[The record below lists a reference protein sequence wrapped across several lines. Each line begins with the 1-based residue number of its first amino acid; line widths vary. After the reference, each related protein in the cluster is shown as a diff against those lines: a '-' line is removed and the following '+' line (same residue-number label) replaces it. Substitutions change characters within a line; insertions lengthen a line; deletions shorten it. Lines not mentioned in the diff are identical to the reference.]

1 MAILSDDIKLVKSQ
15 VMLDT
20 DDGGGRTTG
29 NEVVDGQSNNIF
41 PDISELDRTYGRI
54 SLRKLFAQIDTVNT
68 DSYFGSHVII
78 DSPPQDSKVTT
89 TLFTTQDWFDR
100 RTSAANRVESYLAKG
115 GRWSGHVYET
125 QLEGQ
130 RVIQIVTRVEDAE
143 PTTGQALCIV
153 QNENTE
159 AEFEQFVRVTGVS
172 SVVQRFSVSLDK
184 DVTRKVVTIEI
195 SDPLRQTFTGQSV
208 RDYEQGTASAGVAVL
223 RDTRVADAARY
234 FSIKPLAA
242 AVGIGAAQIQVPSIF
257 TNIVPSSQQEIP
269 LIDLDA
275 AGQSAA
281 FVAARGSAITIALTV
296 PVATNNSVYLGSPIL
311 PQSLSFTLFGQSVV
325 DNGGELKRGTVVVGT
340 VDYSNGVLAWNDQ
353 AGSGSTSISF
363 SFKPAASPTRP
374 NSSYSRAVTADNRGY
389 NWISSLLP
397 IPAPATLQVS
407 YTSQGR
413 VYVLRDA
420 GNGQLRGA
428 DTAFG
433 SGTVNYVTGT
443 VVLTTGALPDAGT
456 VIMYSWGTPVATY
469 DRSSQSVAPAEVFI
483 DLINKSI
490 AANTV
495 TITWTVNGVAKAAT
509 DNGSAGITGDA
520 TGRIDYARGHV
531 YLRPNLLPQQGT
543 VFASSYQYG
552 DPQNTTVTNVTPGVG
567 GQVAFTI
574 SGSGALV
581 PTTVRCVFEL
591 GVPAYPDITFDMFEL
606 HDIDVDGTTGQMVD
620 DLGTVQGII
629 NYLTREIICTPT
641 KPKRLSVPVYDQTTA
656 DTWGGD
662 FDANYAV
669 VTEVGISTQS
679 MQVVGVTSIDVFY
692 RDTSGVNSN
701 TRTTTMGAIT
711 FDITQGFQEQI
722 IVGSVRFVLGGLTY
736 VDRNGTLYHSIS
748 PTTGSGTAAGQVFY
762 ATGRLELTDWAT
774 GQNNVFTLQALA
786 TQTNQPNINFVS
798 FRTPITPI
806 RSQSITIN
814 CTTDQGVGLSLT
826 ADSNGVISTTS
837 AQGKVDYQ
845 NGIVS
850 ISFGTKTKIT
860 SGNRPSIEAEPW
872 YDMALEYMDGAD
884 TYIRVPVWV
893 IPDTLRYSAVG
904 YSYLPL
910 SADILGLD
918 PVRLPSDGQ
927 VPIYRVGDVV
937 VVHDT
942 QSEEFV
948 GAAANQTLDVGRV
961 RLASLRIVD
970 AEGVELEQSM
980 YSVNLTAGTVT
991 LNSGYDIGSLTAP
1004 LYAEHRVEDMA
1015 VVTDLQINGLL
1026 NLNRPLTHVY
1036 TTDSFV
1042 SSALIM
1048 GDLQARA
1055 FNRFSQESWT
1065 NEWSDQRIGSNT
1077 TANFNDALYP
1087 ITTTNRGAIQ
1097 ERWVVIFTNT
1107 TTFRVVGENVGQ
1119 IATGTTSE
1127 ACSPINPATGAPYF
1141 TIPYEGWG
1149 SGWAAGNAMR
1159 FNTAAANYPI
1169 WVARTVAAGQ
1179 PEADDDRFSIQIR
1192 GDIDR
1197 V

>member
-29 NEVVDGQSNNIF
+29 NEVIDGQSNNIF

-100 RTSAANRVESYLAKG
+100 RTDAANRVESYLAKG

-172 SVVQRFSVSLDK
+172 SVTQRFSVSLDK

-195 SDPLRQTFTGQSV
+195 SDPLRQTFEGQSV
-208 RDYEQGTASAGVAVL
+208 REYEQGTASAGAAIL

-242 AVGIGAAQIQVPSIF
+242 AVGIGAAQIQVPDIF

-281 FVAARGSAITIALTV
+281 FVAARGTAITTTITV
-296 PVATNNSVYLGSPIL
+296 PVAANNNVYLGSPIL
-311 PQSLSFTLFGQSVV
+311 PQSLTFTLFGQSVV

-353 AGSGSTSISF
+353 AGSGSTSINF
-363 SFKPAASPTRP
+363 SFQPAANPTRP
-374 NSSYSRAVTADNRGY
+374 SNSFSRAVTADNRGY
-389 NWISSLLP
+389 NWISSVLP

-443 VVLTTGALPDAGT
+443 VVLTTGALPDVGT
-456 VIMYSWGTPVATY
+456 VIMYNWGTPVATY

-483 DLINKSI
+483 DLINESI

-495 TITWTVNGVAKAAT
+495 EIAWTVNGVAKTAT
-509 DNGSAGITGDA
+509 DNGAGGITGDA

-543 VFASSYQYG
+543 VFTSDYQYG
-552 DPQNTTVTNVTPGVG
+552 DPQNATITSVTPTSG
-567 GQVAFTI
+567 GQVTFTI
-574 SGSGALV
+574 SGSGALI
-581 PTTVRCVFEL
+581 PTSVRCVFNL
-591 GVPAYPDITFDMFEL
+591 GIVGVSVIDSFEL

-620 DLGTVQGII
+620 DFGNVQGSI
-629 NYLTREIICTPT
+629 NYTTRQITCTPT
-641 KPKRLSVPVYDQTTA
+641 KPKRVGVAIYDQTTA

-662 FDANYAV
+662 AADASYPVVSAV
-669 VTEVGISTQS
+669 EISANQ
-679 MQVVGVTSIDVFY
+679 MQLIGVTDIDVLY

-722 IVGSVRFVLGGLTY
+722 VAGSVRFVLGGLTY

-748 PTTGSGTAAGQVFY
+748 PSTGSGTAAGQVFY

-774 GQNNVFTLQALA
+774 GQTNVFTLQALA
-786 TQTNQPNINFVS
+786 TQTNQPDVNFVS

-814 CTTDQGVGLSLT
+814 CTTDQGVALSLT
-826 ADSNGVISTTS
+826 ADSNGVINTPS

-845 NGIVS
+845 NGIIS

-860 SGNRPSIEAEPW
+860 AGNRPSIEAQPW
-872 YDMALEYMDGAD
+872 YDVALEYEVAGE
-884 TYIRVPVWV
+884 TFIRVPVWV
-893 IPDTLRYSAVG
+893 MPDTLRYSAVG

-918 PVRLPSDGQ
+918 PVRLPSDGR

-948 GAAANQTLDVGRV
+948 GAAVNQTLDVGRV

-970 AEGVELEQSM
+970 ADGVELEQSM
-980 YSVNLTAGTVT
+980 YSVDLTAGTVT
-991 LNSGYDIGSLTAP
+991 LNNTYDIGSLTAP
-1004 LYAEHRVEDMA
+1004 LYAEHRIEDMA

-1026 NLNRPLTHVY
+1026 NLNRPLTHAY
-1036 TTDSFV
+1036 TADSFV

-1048 GDLQARA
+1048 GDLQARP

-1107 TTFRVVGENVGQ
+1107 TTYRLVGENVGQ
-1119 IATGTTSE
+1119 IATGSTSE

-1159 FNTAAANYPI
+1159 FNTAAANYPL